1 MSSRSNFVCRAHS
14 YLRSKF
20 PAIPYRL
27 LDLSSFPRSSS
38 LGFKIKGKAA
48 YIIVH
53 RGDPIHPSEDLLLVP
68 PGQTIWGTRP
78 ISPLTGNKILGDDAC
93 CMTSEDVA
101 VAHAIS
107 LFYEEQRE
115 GGYVEREMAALK
127 EEDIW
132 SRDGRPPDSRS
143 LKSEK
148 SGKSGTQASE
158 KRSLH
163 SIFRPKVRRAELNE
177 KGEVENDKQE
187 RSVVCPWEAL

>member
-1 MSSRSNFVCRAHS
+1 MISSRSNFVYRAYS

-20 PAIPYRL
+20 PAIPYRR

-38 LGFKIKGKAA
+38 LGFKIKGKTA

-53 RGDPIHPSEDLLLVP
+53 HGEPIHPSEDLLHIP

-78 ISPLTGNKILGDDAC
+78 LSPLTGNKILGDDAC

-115 GGYVEREMAALK
+115 GGYVEREIAALK
-127 EEDIW
+127 AEDTW

-143 LKSEK
+143 LKSER
-148 SGKSGTQASE
+148 SGTQASE

-163 SIFRPKVRRAELNE
+163 SIFKPKLRRAELNE

-187 RSVVCPWEAL
+187 RSVVCPWEVL